1 MALDK
6 AKEGFKNS
14 KEGFEDSKEGFEDSK
29 EGFEHDDKYDTAIA
43 SSAVPSMQ
51 PEILTLL
58 VMPY

>member
-6 AKEGFKNS
+6 AKEGFKN
-14 KEGFEDSKEGFEDSK
+14 SKEGFEDSK